1 MSSKRLAS
9 NSQTKAEEVASAAR
23 NRGAQVQVMHSKDGT
38 TVVASFPS
46 TRYELQE
53 RGGWWCADK
62 VEDTRALSEFI
73 RSVNRKAALDELSAM
88 TQEMGGYEHD

>member
-1 MSSKRLAS
+1 MKPKSA
-9 NSQTKAEEVASAAR
+9 NEAQVKAEEVAYVAR
-23 NRGAQVQVMHSKDGT
+23 NRGASVQVMHSRDGT

-46 TRYELQE
+46 TNYEPQD

-62 VEDTRALSEFI
+62 VADAQALSEFI

-88 TQEMGGYEHD
+88 TQDMGGYDRE